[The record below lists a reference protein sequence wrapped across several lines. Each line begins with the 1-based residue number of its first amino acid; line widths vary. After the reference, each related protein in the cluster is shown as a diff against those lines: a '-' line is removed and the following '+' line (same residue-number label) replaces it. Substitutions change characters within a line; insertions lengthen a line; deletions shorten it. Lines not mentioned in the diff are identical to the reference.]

1 VSAIECIYFLI
12 GQEVGFIS
20 LYFPLFQVANILKA
34 KENKQK
40 YKGKKT
46 GEMREQN
53 KNVVV

>member
-34 KENKQK
+34 KQNKQK
-40 YKGKKT
+40 YKGKKK
-46 GEMREQN
+46 QV
-53 KNVVV
+53 K